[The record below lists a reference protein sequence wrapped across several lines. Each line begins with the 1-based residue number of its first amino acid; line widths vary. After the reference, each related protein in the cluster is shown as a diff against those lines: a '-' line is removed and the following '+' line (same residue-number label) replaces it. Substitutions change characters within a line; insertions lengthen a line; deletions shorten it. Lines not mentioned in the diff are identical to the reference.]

1 MAFLQSVYRLISRLS
16 LDVVAGA
23 VAGLLFFSR
32 LFHTDLDPLVY
43 QLLGMA
49 VWCIYTLDHILDAR
63 KLTSPISSRH
73 AFYQRYGGIL
83 WLFVVPTVLFG
94 LSLAYRVLGLGKEL
108 YFSLGLGLA
117 ILLTM
122 LFLRK
127 AGKAAGLIK
136 EFSTA
141 VFYVLGIAWLPL
153 LRLEGIDWTWQNL
166 IFIPAY
172 IGLAFLNLLMLSF
185 LDRKDDATQGFAS
198 AALTVEPGRLLG
210 WIRKLAFALIFLSLA
225 GFILLPSFYRPFSC
239 LLLLMTL
246 IHYLSFFHAG
256 ISTEA
261 KRGRMEAAFM
271 LPLLLWLL

>member
-32 LFHTDLDPLVY
+32 LFHTDMNPAVF

-63 KLTSPISSRH
+63 KLSSPGSSRH
-73 AFYQRYGGIL
+73 TFYHRYGGIL
-83 WLFVVPTVLFG
+83 WFFVVPTVLFG
-94 LSLAYRVLGLGKEL
+94 LLLAYRILGLGKEL
-108 YFSLGLGLA
+108 YFSLGLGIA

-122 LFLRK
+122 LLLRK
-127 AGKAAGLIK
+127 AGQAAGMIK

-153 LRLEGIDWTWQNL
+153 LRMEAIDWAWQNL

-172 IGLAFLNLLMLSF
+172 IALAFLNLLMLSF
-185 LDRKDDATQGFAS
+185 LDRKEDARQGFAS
-198 AALTVEPGRLLG
+198 AALTFEPRRLLG
-210 WIRKLAFALIFLSLA
+210 WIRKLVFALIFLSLA
-225 GFILLPSFYRPFSC
+225 GFILLPSFYRPFAC

-271 LPLLLWLL
+271 LPLLLWAL